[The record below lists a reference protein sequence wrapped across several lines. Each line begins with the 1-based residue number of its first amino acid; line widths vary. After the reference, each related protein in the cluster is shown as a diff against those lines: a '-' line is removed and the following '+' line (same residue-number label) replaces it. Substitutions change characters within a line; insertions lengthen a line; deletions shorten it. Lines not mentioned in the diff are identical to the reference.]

1 MTAALQKLFNEDRV
15 DISLIPAKIVWKAVK
30 KPENEEI
37 KMKLIKEGNGDW
49 KTSVGMYNTPKSLP
63 MKNKRSSCN

>member
-1 MTAALQKLFNEDRV
+1 MTAALQQLFNEDQI

-37 KMKLIKEGNGDW
+37 KIKLIREGNGDW
-49 KTSVGMYNTPKSLP
+49 KACVGMQNTPKSLK
-63 MKNKRSSCN
+63 MKKNQN